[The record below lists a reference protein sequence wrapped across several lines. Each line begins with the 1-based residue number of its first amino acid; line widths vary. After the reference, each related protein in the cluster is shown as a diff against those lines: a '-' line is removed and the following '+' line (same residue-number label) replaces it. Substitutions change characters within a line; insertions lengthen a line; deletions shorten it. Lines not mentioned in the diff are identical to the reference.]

1 MERGIYEQVNVVRDH
16 VVRGVKEREREKER
30 GRETDRRTVR

>member
-16 VVRGVKEREREKER
+16 VVRGVKEKQREREGER
-30 GRETDRRTVR
+30 QTEGQ